1 MGKREAVESEPERCH
16 HLANV
21 GFENRWSVPAKEPGK
36 PLVAQ
41 KGKTKHNLGSL
52 LQPLERN
59 TALPTPGF

>member
-1 MGKREAVESEPERCH
+1 MGKREAEESEPERCH

-21 GFENRWSVPAKEPGK
+21 GFENGRRVQAKEPGK

-41 KGKTKHNLGSL
+41 KGKTKPNLGSP